1 MCKNITII
9 VRHRNED
16 MNTIFVNENSNV
28 AYKDIIYYQS
38 MIDTKLKC

>member
-1 MCKNITII
+1 
-9 VRHRNED
+9 
-16 MNTIFVNENSNV
+16 MNTIFVNENSKYTNNITDV